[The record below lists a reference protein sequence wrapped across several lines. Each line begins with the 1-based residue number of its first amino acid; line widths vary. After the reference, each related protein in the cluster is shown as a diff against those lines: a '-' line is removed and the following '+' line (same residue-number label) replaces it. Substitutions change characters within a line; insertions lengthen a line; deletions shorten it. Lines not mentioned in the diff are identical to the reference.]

1 MSDRD
6 LTLYQKVLD
15 GDKQA
20 LEEIY
25 DKYEKLLFSFAYKT
39 CGQKEMAEE
48 IIQEVFIKLWTQK
61 ATYDESKGK
70 FSSWIMTITRYTSI
84 DTVRKKENHNYS
96 LEEERDTLHQEEPS
110 AEDLA
115 EWREQGELIRRAM
128 KKLSKEQGKI
138 IKLFYFKGLTQQEIA
153 NKCNLSLGTVKGR
166 IRLALKH
173 LRKELSNNKEK
184 GGVRDA

>member
-1 MSDRD
+1 MSDHD
-6 LTLYQKVLD
+6 LLLYQKILD

-48 IIQEVFIKLWTQK
+48 ILQEVFIKVWTQK

-96 LEEERDTLHQEEPS
+96 LEERDSIHQENPS
-110 AEDLA
+110 AENLA
-115 EWREQGELIRRAM
+115 EWREQGKLVRNAIKELT
-128 KKLSKEQGKI
+128 KDQGKI
-138 IKLFYFKGLTQQEIA
+138 IELFYFKGLTQREIA
-153 NKCNLSLGTVKGR
+153 QKCDLSLGTVKGR

-173 LRKELSNNKEK
+173 LRKELSNIDEK
-184 GGVRDA
+184 GGTRDA